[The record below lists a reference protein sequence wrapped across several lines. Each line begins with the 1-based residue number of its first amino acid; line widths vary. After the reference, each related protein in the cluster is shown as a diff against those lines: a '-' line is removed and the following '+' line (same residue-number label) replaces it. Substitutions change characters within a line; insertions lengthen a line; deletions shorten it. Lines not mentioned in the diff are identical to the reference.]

1 MSGDVTDFDDKLE
14 GLRLQIL
21 RVIRERTGLHEQFA
35 LPIASEIIQAFW
47 RDVAGERV
55 YVPVRDPDLPRKVV
69 AEFNGSNRDEL
80 LAKYDID
87 RATFYR
93 YLQRARRAKA
103 GARQAAPRRDE
114 FSL

>member
-1 MSGDVTDFDDKLE
+1 MTGDVASFDAKLE
-14 GLRLQIL
+14 GLRLQVV

-35 LPIASEIIQAFW
+35 VPIAAEIIEAFW
-47 RDVAGERV
+47 REVAGERV
-55 YVPVRDPDLPRKVV
+55 YVRVRDPDLARKVL

-80 LAKYDID
+80 LAKYEID

-93 YLQRARRAKA
+93 YLQRARTKTNPALVP
-103 GARQAAPRRDE
+103 PRRDE